1 MEYFTNTRHNM
12 DIEEIKNT
20 DNLKVE
26 EFKNTGLLYLLEIIG
41 CVGFVSLCVLI
52 NILLVYGALRRKRW
66 FLIHWLLLHLL
77 LLFTISILLYILPT
91 NFYKLV
97 GLVPTIVAILDLYCW
112 VKVYQLF
119 ISLRHLPGTDTPPPS
134 CNHRSSPN
142 TLPSPYLLY
151 SHSHHSQEVDRD
163 GREVGS
169 NRMEKLGPG
178 VEFYPVDPLSREMG
192 ERVRILN
199 MSLSNMVH
207 LPSENVEG
215 SPTLTSC
222 TEIATPT
229 YQQWGGGTAPCT
241 GQYMPKLSAYIKKEM
256 PGNWG
261 SSIRELQGTAGDSSY
276 GGGAVCR
283 SVLARS

>member
-20 DNLKVE
+20 GNLEVE

-97 GLVPTIVAILDLYCW
+97 GLVPTIVAILVLYCW

-134 CNHRSSPN
+134 CNH
-142 TLPSPYLLY
+142 
-151 SHSHHSQEVDRD
+151 
-163 GREVGS
+163 
-169 NRMEKLGPG
+169 
-178 VEFYPVDPLSREMG
+178 DPL
-192 ERVRILN
+192 LT
-199 MSLSNMVH
+199 LSP
-207 LPSENVEG
+207 LPTCC
-215 SPTLTSC
+215 TLTLTTHRRW
-222 TEIATPT
+222 TEMAGRLAATGWRSWDLAWSFT
-229 YQQWGGGTAPCT
+229 RWT
-241 GQYMPKLSAYIKKEM
+241 LSA
-256 PGNWG
+256 GRWG
-261 SSIRELQGTAGDSSY
+261 RG
-276 GGGAVCR
+276 
-283 SVLARS
+283 

>member
-20 DNLKVE
+20 DNLEVE

-41 CVGFVSLCVLI
+41 CVGFVSLCVLV

-66 FLIHWLLLHLL
+66 FLIHWLLIHLLLLL
-77 LLFTISILLYILPT
+77 LLFTLSILLYILPT

-97 GLVPTIVAILDLYCW
+97 GLVPTIVAILVLYCW
-112 VKVYQLF
+112 VK
-119 ISLRHLPGTDTPPPS
+119 
-134 CNHRSSPN
+134 
-142 TLPSPYLLY
+142 
-151 SHSHHSQEVDRD
+151 EVDRD

-178 VEFYPVDPLSREMG
+178 VEFYPVDPLSRELE

-215 SPTLTSC
+215 SPTLT
-222 TEIATPT
+222 
-229 YQQWGGGTAPCT
+229 
-241 GQYMPKLSAYIKKEM
+241 
-256 PGNWG
+256 
-261 SSIRELQGTAGDSSY
+261 
-276 GGGAVCR
+276 
-283 SVLARS
+283 